1 MKNEKCYLIKD
12 LLPSYIDE
20 ICTEETN
27 EIIKKHLEECPDCK
41 KSYNLMKGDIPGERE
56 FKNTVEYDRELL
68 QKVGRDVKRKND
80 KSRKTTAIIVAAILL
95 LFIFINLPIVPVN
108 SRNLSAKVIKPA
120 VMLEKAAYKY
130 NEVPENSVLL
140 YNDETVYD
148 IKKSKDSPTG
158 LVMVEG
164 VAGLEDMFFH
174 RVIFTDGSTEKDGI
188 VYYATRDVDLMTL
201 SFVEIESNKPI
212 RRYNTKTEWV
222 NGSDALV
229 VKSVKT
235 SILGSFQNKK
245 ELKSMITVVN
255 NDGIDKVYVKN
266 GQSFVAINAD

>member
-20 ICTEETN
+20 ICTDETN

-80 KSRKTTAIIVAAILL
+80 KSKRTTAIIVAAVLL
-95 LFIFINLPIVPVN
+95 VFIFINLPIVPVS
-108 SRNLSAKVIKPA
+108 SRDLSATIEKPSY
-120 VMLEKAAYKY
+120 MLEKAAYKY

-140 YNDETVYD
+140 YEDETVYTV
-148 IKKSKDSPTG
+148 KQSKDSPTG
-158 LVMVEG
+158 MVMVEG
-164 VAGLEDMFFH
+164 EAGLDDLFFH
-174 RVIFTDGSTEKDGI
+174 RVILADGSTEKDGI
-188 VYYATRDVDLMTL
+188 VYYATREVDSKNL
-201 SFVEIESNKPI
+201 SFVEIESSKPV
-212 RRYNTKTEWV
+212 RRYKTKTETV
-222 NGSDALV
+222 NNRQALV

-235 SILGSFQNKK
+235 SILGSLQNNK
-245 ELKSMITVVN
+245 ELKSTITVVN
-255 NDGIDKVYVKN
+255 NDGIDEVYVKN
-266 GQSFVAINAD
+266 GQSFVKINTD

>member
-1 MKNEKCYLIKD
+1 M
-12 LLPSYIDE
+12 
-20 ICTEETN
+20 
-27 EIIKKHLEECPDCK
+27 
-41 KSYNLMKGDIPGERE
+41 
-56 FKNTVEYDRELL
+56 
-68 QKVGRDVKRKND
+68 
-80 KSRKTTAIIVAAILL
+80 
-95 LFIFINLPIVPVN
+95 FIFINLPIVPVKN
-108 SRNLSAKVIKPA
+108 RDLSAKVIKPA

-140 YNDETVYD
+140 YNDEIVYD

-212 RRYNTKTEWV
+212 RRYNTTTELV

-245 ELKSMITVVN
+245 ELKSKITVVN

-266 GQSFVAINAD
+266 GQSFIAINAD

>member
-80 KSRKTTAIIVAAILL
+80 KSKKTTAIIVAAILL

-212 RRYNTKTEWV
+212 RRYNTKTELV

-245 ELKSMITVVN
+245 ELKSKITVVN

>member
-95 LFIFINLPIVPVN
+95 VFIFINLPIVPVN

-245 ELKSMITVVN
+245 ELKSKITVVN

-266 GQSFVAINAD
+266 GKNFIAINTD